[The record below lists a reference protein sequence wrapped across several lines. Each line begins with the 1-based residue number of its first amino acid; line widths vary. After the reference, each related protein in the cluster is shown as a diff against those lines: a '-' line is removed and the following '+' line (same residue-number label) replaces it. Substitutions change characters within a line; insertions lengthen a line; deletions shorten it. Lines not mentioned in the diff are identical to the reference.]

1 MSYGYPTTRR
11 YPRTLADAWPREHAA
26 PIRRYPGRT
35 NRIYGVLLACALG
48 LFLALLLVHEL
59 AK

>member
-26 PIRRYPGRT
+26 PIRHYPGRF
-35 NRIYGVLLACALG
+35 NRIYGVLLTVAIGVFA
-48 LFLALLLVHEL
+48 ALLAVHEL
-59 AK
+59 SK